1 MKPLSIALGVLM
13 LASCA
18 TVQHPATG
26 PTVQYASM
34 DDCQRQNIDT
44 PLDCQKIMHKEA
56 TSTAV
61 KVGAA
66 ILLVLSYFALVGLII
81 AGGR

>member
-1 MKPLSIALGVLM
+1 MKPLSLALAVLI
-13 LASCA
+13 LVGCA

-56 TSTAV
+56 TKTAV
-61 KVGAA
+61 GIGAT
-66 ILLVLSYFALVGLII
+66 ILVVLGYFALIGLII